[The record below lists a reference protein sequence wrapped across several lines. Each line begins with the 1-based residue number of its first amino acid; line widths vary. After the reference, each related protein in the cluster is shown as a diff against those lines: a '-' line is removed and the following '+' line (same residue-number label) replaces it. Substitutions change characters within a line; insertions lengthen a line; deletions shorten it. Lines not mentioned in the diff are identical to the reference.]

1 MNRTLQDLYYGNIN
15 PVTKSVDRSSELYG
29 LMKIVSDSEEK
40 MLRLLQGEEKTLFE
54 QFSNAY
60 IALNS
65 KTAEE
70 RFIEGFRL
78 GASLLWHLKPHRTNY
93 PTPTKQSPCRAKI
106 AHNRGAKNHKIT
118 GHKS

>member
-1 MNRTLQDLYYGNIN
+1 MNKTLQDLYYGNIN
-15 PVTKSVDRSSELYG
+15 PSTKSVDRSSELYG
-29 LMKIVSDSEEK
+29 LMKTVSDSEEK
-40 MLRLLQGEEKTLFE
+40 LLKLLQGEEKTLLE

-78 GASLLWHLKPHRTNY
+78 GARIVIEVIQKDDGSLRD
-93 PTPTKQSPCRAKI
+93 
-106 AHNRGAKNHKIT
+106 IT
-118 GHKS
+118 D